1 MSNVTRD
8 GNLIVRKVT
17 IVDSEWNP
25 RVEIDETGISV
36 LTATGAP
43 VLGWHVSPDGN
54 VSGEPFDT
62 VLGRLDRLIDM
73 VDALT
78 DQAASAVEQA
88 GK

>member
-17 IVDSEWNP
+17 IVDSEWNT

-36 LTATGAP
+36 LTATGT
-43 VLGWHVSPDGN
+43 GWHVGPDGT

-73 VDALT
+73 VDALK
-78 DQAASAVEQA
+78 DQAASVVEQA